1 MKRTITIGSEENAKD
16 IAFEANALF
25 PHAMREIFGINV
37 FEKLQG
43 IDIKNVKASDEMIEL
58 VSEMAFVMAKSAETQ
73 KARELLGLNRD
84 AYYEWLMQFEAFDL
98 IDAASEIMDV
108 YMSSKKNLSEAK
120 NPASPQ

>member
-1 MKRTITIGSEENAKD
+1 
-16 IAFEANALF
+16 
-25 PHAMREIFGINV
+25 
-37 FEKLQG
+37 
-43 IDIKNVKASDEMIEL
+43 MIEL